1 MPVLTLRSLGP
12 SIGRSSGGYRPDNP
26 CKEFDALATETTK
39 RRLDRSTRPSWDRR
53 HRSGGR
59 ALGVVVLL
67 LYLFLGGGDGGSTDA
82 LDDILGGL
90 QSDSQQGEGLPPE
103 ADPDAKL
110 VDFMSF
116 VLDDAQN
123 FWSSTFRQSNRNFE
137 RAELVLFTGSTGSA
151 CGGATANIGPHYCP
165 ADQRVYLDLDFF
177 RELRNRFGAPGD
189 FAQAYVLA
197 HEIGHHV
204 QNLLGINQEVRQ
216 QQEADPDSANDLS
229 IRLELQA
236 DCFAGVWAFTTYQR
250 DLLESGDLDEGLAA
264 AASVGD
270 DRIQEQAGVDVDP
283 ETWTHGS
290 AEQRVEWFR
299 RGFEDGDPNDCD
311 TFGAD

>member
-1 MPVLTLRSLGP
+1 
-12 SIGRSSGGYRPDNP
+12 
-26 CKEFDALATETTK
+26 
-39 RRLDRSTRPSWDRR
+39 
-53 HRSGGR
+53 
-59 ALGVVVLL
+59 
-67 LYLFLGGGDGGSTDA
+67 
-82 LDDILGGL
+82 
-90 QSDSQQGEGLPPE
+90 
-103 ADPDAKL
+103 
-110 VDFMSF
+110 
-116 VLDDAQN
+116 
-123 FWSSTFRQSNRNFE
+123 
-137 RAELVLFTGSTGSA
+137 
-151 CGGATANIGPHYCP
+151 
-165 ADQRVYLDLDFF
+165 
-177 RELRNRFGAPGD
+177 GD

-311 TFGAD
+311 TFGGGLTSKAAGEPRFLELRGLSVGKRRPTHGFRWGRVLSLAA